1 MRSTV
6 DLENTLDKRLRE
18 QAAALGIS
26 FKEALNRAL
35 AAGLHA
41 LENKPQRTKYK
52 VRARAC
58 GFQPGIDQEKLGPL
72 LDHLEAED
80 FLKKQH

>member
-6 DLENTLDKRLRE
+6 DLESVLDKRLRE

-35 AAGLHA
+35 AAGLHV
-41 LENKPQRTKYK
+41 LEDKPREVRYK

-58 GFQPGIDQEKLGPL
+58 GLQPGIDHQKLGQVF
-72 LDHLEAED
+72 DQLEAEE
-80 FLKKQH
+80 FLRKKH